1 MSEIKKMK
9 RIRKQWILAGI
20 LFLFWIPW
28 GILCFPGNMPY
39 DAGTSIAWF
48 TGLDRSNVNNPYFQN
63 ILFGSFYSL
72 GKGLGIPEFGV
83 CLYCWLQMALEA
95 ILLGHVIAYIYD
107 KWAGKAAYI
116 LVAFYALIPVFP
128 LYAFMMG
135 KDSNLAIGILWFIYL
150 LLKSAGDR
158 EEFWAKKSNRVWV
171 AITPAILSLLRNF
184 AGWIPLIIA
193 IVLLLIW
200 RKKEGILP
208 ACLSAALL
216 VIVSIAIPR
225 IAGIPSAEIK
235 EEMSMPLQTAAYY
248 VQQHEDEVTPEEKE
262 IITSVVDWDMFTY
275 GYNPNLADRIKDVS
289 TFTPE
294 TRAKFLGMWWG
305 MFRKHPG
312 TILEGWWKSMWIYF
326 APSEQSPVKSHVF
339 FGVNINPELR
349 AWLGLSEVAEGNY
362 TAADIWNWAINVPVL
377 RQLQCIGLYSWIA
390 VALTLIALIFR
401 KLRKFLPCC
410 LMLIMVLVACMLG
423 PVNGYYR
430 YAYPMILSTPVVFTA
445 MTGCFMKELKKA

>member
-1 MSEIKKMK
+1 M
-9 RIRKQWILAGI
+9 
-20 LFLFWIPW
+20 PW
-28 GILCFPGNMPY
+28 

-72 GKGLGIPEFGV
+72 GQGLGIPEFGV
-83 CLYCWLQMALEA
+83 CLYCWLQMILEA
-95 ILLGHVIAYIYD
+95 ILLGHVIGYLSD

-135 KDSNLAIGILWFIYL
+135 KDSNMAIGILWFVYL

-158 EEFWAKKSNRVWV
+158 EEFWAQKSNRIWIAV
-171 AITPAILSLLRNF
+171 TPAILSLLRNF

-193 IVLLLIW
+193 IVLLLKW
-200 RKKEGILP
+200 RKKAGILL
-208 ACLSAALL
+208 ACISAALL

-235 EEMSMPLQTAAYY
+235 EEMSMPLQTVAYY
-248 VQQHEDEVTPEEKE
+248 VQQHPDEVTPEEKE
-262 IITSVVDWDMFTY
+262 IIESVVDWEIFT
-275 GYNPNLADRIKDVS
+275 GAYNPNIADRIKDPS
-289 TFTPE
+289 HFTPE
-294 TRAKFLGMWWG
+294 TRGKFLGMWWG

-312 TILEGWWKSMWIYF
+312 TILAGWRESTWIYF
-326 APSEQSPVKSHVF
+326 SLSAQSPIKSHIF
-339 FGVNINPELR
+339 IGVGGINPDIQED
-349 AWLGLSEVAEGNY
+349 LGLTMRPAGNY
-362 TAADIWNWAINVPVL
+362 TAGRIWNWAINVPVL

-390 VALTLIALIFR
+390 VAMTLIALIFR

-410 LMLIMVLVACMLG
+410 LMLIMVLGACMLG

-430 YAYPMILSTPVVFTA
+430 YAYPMILSMPVILTA
-445 MTGCFMKELKKA
+445 MIGIFNKERRISK

>member
-1 MSEIKKMK
+1 M
-9 RIRKQWILAGI
+9 
-20 LFLFWIPW
+20 PW
-28 GILCFPGNMPY
+28 

-72 GKGLGIPEFGV
+72 GQGLGIPEFGV
-83 CLYCWLQMALEA
+83 CLYCWLQMILEA
-95 ILLGHVIAYIYD
+95 ILLGHVIGYLSD
-107 KWAGKAAYI
+107 KWVGKAAYI

-135 KDSNLAIGILWFIYL
+135 KDSNMAIGILWFVYL

-158 EEFWAKKSNRVWV
+158 EEFWAQKSNRIWIAV
-171 AITPAILSLLRNF
+171 TPAILSLLRNF

-193 IVLLLIW
+193 IVLLLKW
-200 RKKEGILP
+200 RKKAGILL
-208 ACLSAALL
+208 ACISAALL

-235 EEMSMPLQTAAYY
+235 EEMPMPLQTAAYY
-248 VQQHEDEVTPEEKE
+248 VQQHPDEVTPEEKE
-262 IITSVVDWDMFTY
+262 IIESVVDWEIFTEA
-275 GYNPNLADRIKDVS
+275 YNPNIADRIKDPS
-289 TFTPE
+289 HFTPE
-294 TRAKFLGMWWG
+294 TRGKFLGMWWG

-312 TILEGWWKSMWIYF
+312 TILAGWRESTWIYF
-326 APSEQSPVKSHVF
+326 SLSAQSPIKSHIF
-339 FGVNINPELR
+339 IGVGGINPDIQED
-349 AWLGLSEVAEGNY
+349 LGLTMRPAGNY
-362 TAADIWNWAINVPVL
+362 TAGRIWNWAINVPVL

-390 VALTLIALIFR
+390 VAMTLIALIFR

-410 LMLIMVLVACMLG
+410 LMLMMVLGACMLG

-430 YAYPMILSTPVVFTA
+430 YAYPMILSTPVILTA
-445 MTGCFMKELKKA
+445 MIGSFNKERRISK